1 MRATKRRMNETIP
14 AGVQSKPRLERKFFI
29 LPKNI
34 ALAYAMLRQLCRAD
48 SEYPEGQ
55 VNSLYFDTP
64 DLEQYFRS
72 DSGDFRKEKVRI
84 RWYDQPGKRQ
94 EEAPVFLELKSR
106 QGFASSKQRRRL
118 VVSTQHLELAHLSA
132 GIIDKM
138 TFVNTLAEFGHFPSH
153 PLQPIILICYQ
164 RYRFNEILTGTRVS
178 FDYNIMSSMV
188 TPGLGYRERE
198 LRLEGGVIEVKGP
211 TLELPIMLRRIKLL
225 DADWSRFSKY
235 GQCIES
241 HISQPGSIARM
252 WPSGKIMEP

>member
-1 MRATKRRMNETIP
+1 MRTTKKRTNETTT
-14 AGVQSKPRLERKFFI
+14 AGVQTTPRFERKFFI

-34 ALAYAMLRQLCRAD
+34 ALAYATLREICRAD

-72 DSGDFRKEKVRI
+72 DSGDFIKEKVRI
-84 RWYDQPGKRQ
+84 RWYDQPGKGQQ
-94 EEAPVFLELKSR
+94 EVPVFLELKSR

-118 VVSTQHLELAHLSA
+118 MVPTRHLEPSRLGA
-132 GIIDKM
+132 GIIDK
-138 TFVNTLAEFGHFPSH
+138 TTLINTLAEFGHFPPR

-164 RYRFNEILTGTRVS
+164 RYRFNEIMTGTRVS
-178 FDYNIMSSMV
+178 FDYNVVSSV
-188 TPGLGYRERE
+188 VASALGYRERE

-211 TLELPIMLRRIKLL
+211 SLELPVMLRRIKLL

-235 GQCIES
+235 GQCLES
-241 HISQPGSIARM
+241 HISQPGSVARM
-252 WPSGKIMEP
+252 WPSGRIMET